1 MKTKLF
7 MLIFLLATTCLSCS
21 KDDDEKPDD
30 PKTTAEL
37 IKGTW
42 TLNSVHYDYFDSSN
56 NLLYRD
62 PEEDTK
68 GTWTFDG
75 QLVNLTFQGEEGSG
89 TSNYIITEEGDEQ
102 YLNINSSEIQRL
114 RIYSIDENSMVLGDD
129 FGPDTYIQD
138 AVEKQAANSSVRA
151 NFSR

>member
-7 MLIFLLATTCLSCS
+7 MLIFLLATTSLSCS

-30 PKTTAEL
+30 PMTTAEL

-62 PEEDTK
+62 PEEDAR

-75 QLVNLTFQGEEGSG
+75 QVVNMTFQGEGTG
-89 TSNYIITEEGDEQ
+89 TSNYTITEEDGEQ
-102 YLNINSSEIQRL
+102 YLNVTSSEFERL
-114 RIYSIDENSMVLGDD
+114 RIYSLDENTMVLGED
-129 FGPDTYIQD
+129 FGPDSYVQD
-138 AVEKQAANSSVRA
+138 GVEKQAANSSVRA
-151 NFSR
+151 NFTR

>member
-1 MKTKLF
+1 MLF
-7 MLIFLLATTCLSCS
+7 FLLASTCLSCS
-21 KDDDEKPDD
+21 KDDDEQPDD

-62 PEEDTK
+62 PEEDAK

-75 QLVNLTFQGEEGSG
+75 QVVNLTFQGEEGSG

-114 RIYSIDENSMVLGDD
+114 RIYSIDENSMILGDD
-129 FGPDTYIQD
+129 FGPDTYFQD
-138 AVEKQAANSSVRA
+138 GVEKQAANSSVRA
-151 NFSR
+151 NFTR